1 MQCPSCHSEGV
12 QVQMIQHGQKTTH
25 KGLGLGGRMNNVA
38 RTATAVHT
46 LGMSNLFW
54 KKSHGT
60 SATKAVNKSMGVCQE
75 CGMNWELKRDNFGS
89 GPWSV
94 FR

>member
-1 MQCPSCHSEGV
+1 MQCPSCHSENI

-25 KGLGLGGRMNNVA
+25 KGLGFGGRMNNIARKAVA
-38 RTATAVHT
+38 LVTCRF
-46 LGMSNLFW
+46 SNLFW
-54 KKSHGT
+54 KKNLGT
-60 SATKAVNKSMGVCQE
+60 STSKAANKSMGVCQE
-75 CGMNWELKRDNFGS
+75 CGMNWELKRDKVGS